1 MGWRPRLLL
10 NENKCSTW
18 ARLCSH
24 VSPPQAKSLW
34 VPCLEMSPKHP
45 TPQTELPT
53 AAEDSPARS
62 DPFTQTHQPRSPR
75 CTPDSLEVG

>member
-24 VSPPQAKSLW
+24 VSLPQAKSLW
-34 VPCLEMSPKHP
+34 VLCLKMSPKHP
-45 TPQTELPT
+45 TPQMELPT

-75 CTPDSLEVG
+75 CFLDSLEVG

>member
-1 MGWRPRLLL
+1 MRWRPRLLL

-45 TPQTELPT
+45 TPQMKLPT
-53 AAEDSPARS
+53 AAEDSPVNS
-62 DPFTQTHQPRSPR
+62 DQSRKPTSPDR
-75 CTPDSLEVG
+75 PTSQDYLEVG

>member
-24 VSPPQAKSLW
+24 VSPPQAKALL
-34 VPCLEMSPKHP
+34 VPCLERSPKHP
-45 TPQTELPT
+45 GPQVELPT
-53 AAEDSPARS
+53 NTEDSPPRS
-62 DPFTQTHQPRSPR
+62 DPFPQSQQPASPRSF
-75 CTPDSLEVG
+75 PDSLEVG

>member
-24 VSPPQAKSLW
+24 VSSAQAKALW

-45 TPQTELPT
+45 TPQLELQTATEK
-53 AAEDSPARS
+53 SPARS
-62 DPFTQTHQPRSPR
+62 DPFPQIHQPGSPHY
-75 CTPDSLEVG
+75 SLEVG